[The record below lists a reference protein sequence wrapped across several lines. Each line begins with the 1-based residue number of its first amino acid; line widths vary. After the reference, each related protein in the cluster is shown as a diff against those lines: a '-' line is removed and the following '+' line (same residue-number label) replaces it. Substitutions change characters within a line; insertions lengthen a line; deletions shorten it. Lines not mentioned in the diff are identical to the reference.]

1 MRCRAHATPSGF
13 TEYEATDTTC
23 PDTTPVF
30 RWPAGRGPGRLRLV
44 RAGGLEIRISLR
56 PASGTHPARSE
67 TRRGV
72 PQTGQP
78 GLRVIAFGD
87 DSGDAPGDAHQ
98 LALHTLRHV
107 VTHRSSSISGQLL
120 PVTIEP
126 RRKVLL
132 GTLDESP
139 ICLLRQVLAGPQTDL
154 TQAQID

>member
-13 TEYEATDTTC
+13 PEYEATDTPC

-78 GLRVIAFGD
+78 GLRIVAFGD
-87 DSGDAPGDAHQ
+87 DSGDAPGDARQWAPH
-98 LALHTLRHV
+98 ALRHV
-107 VTHRSSSISGQLL
+107 VIHRSSSVSGQLL
-120 PVTIEP
+120 PVIIES
-126 RRKVLL
+126 RRKALL
-132 GTLDESP
+132 GVLEESP
-139 ICLLRQVLAGPQTDL
+139 ICRLR
-154 TQAQID
+154 